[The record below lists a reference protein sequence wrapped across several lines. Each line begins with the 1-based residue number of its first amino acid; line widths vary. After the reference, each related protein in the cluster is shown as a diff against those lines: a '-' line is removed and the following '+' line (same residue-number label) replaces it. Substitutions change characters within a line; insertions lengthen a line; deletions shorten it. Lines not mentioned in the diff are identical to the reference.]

1 MSGKFLGYLEKT
13 HTYVKSA
20 LATFWKKIWL
30 LFTPTSGHTEFGIDE
45 SRQCD
50 QIGRL
55 MNVKSNIIFLQ
66 KLL

>member
-55 MNVKSNIIFLQ
+55 MNVKSDLIFLQ